1 MERKRKCMVTAMIA
15 MLISL
20 GICGLSWYGTQGKW
34 LEGGSWIKEISREQ
48 LEREFAAKSDF
59 FLYVGRPTCPDCE
72 EFYPVLEEI
81 VSAGGQRIYYYNTE
95 VKASGK
101 RKMRAY
107 VKSLGIDEIPMI
119 LQVENGEIAARYNGQ
134 KDKDIEDFSREIKK
148 GD

>member
-1 MERKRKCMVTAMIA
+1 MERKRKCIVTAVIA

-20 GICGLSWYGTQGKW
+20 GICGLSWYGIQGKW
-34 LEGGSWIKEISREQ
+34 LEGGSRIKEVSREQ

-72 EFYPVLEEI
+72 AFYPVLEEI
-81 VSAGGQRIYYYNTE
+81 VSAGSQRIYYYNTE

-107 VKSLGIDEIPMI
+107 VKSLGIDEIPMV
-119 LQVENGEIAARYNGQ
+119 LQVEHGEITARYNGQ
-134 KDKDIEDFSREIKK
+134 KDKDIEDFSKEIKK